1 MCFDFYRDC
10 IGEPQFSRQCT
21 LGLLGFFNWE
31 RNDGN
36 QSIPELSQ
44 RNTKWNIMMN
54 TSKTKQKRKRKKRK
68 KKRTPPPNFM
78 HCSSWQNHMNHNFTL
93 HALADLKGVWG
104 AHMYIMTN
112 VRISRLILKS
122 QLLNCLS
129 LAILLPSFRIC
140 SVALIFR
147 SG

>member
-44 RNTKWNIMMN
+44 SNTKLNFMMN
-54 TSKTKQKRKRKKRK
+54 TSKTNKKEKEKKRK
-68 KKRTPPPNFM
+68 KKRKITP
-78 HCSSWQNHMNHNFTL
+78 
-93 HALADLKGVWG
+93 K
-104 AHMYIMTN
+104 
-112 VRISRLILKS
+112 ISCIVLVGKI
-122 QLLNCLS
+122 
-129 LAILLPSFRIC
+129 I
-140 SVALIFR
+140 
-147 SG
+147 